1 MKKYKEI
8 FSVIDKETFP
18 KSLNIIHNDNN
29 IKILD
34 KAMNLAYYEHL
45 DMLDNINKDKE
56 IYSSIKKE
64 DVINLAKKTFFV
76 NKHNTL
82 YYLKEEK

>member
-1 MKKYKEI
+1 
-8 FSVIDKETFP
+8 
-18 KSLNIIHNDNN
+18 
-29 IKILD
+29 
-34 KAMNLAYYEHL
+34 MNLAYYEHL
-45 DMLDNINKDKE
+45 DMLDNINKDRD

-64 DVINLAKKTFFV
+64 EVISLAKQTFFV